1 MCKYEEIEG
10 WRLSNGKTIREIK
23 REKLAKTIKVLAS
36 FLFSYTLFK
45 FLYFKILTYPLFCTN
60 SEFKSMHF

>member
-36 FLFSYTLFK
+36 FSLFIYSIQVSLLQNIDISLI
-45 FLYFKILTYPLFCTN
+45 LYQFRI
-60 SEFKSMHF
+60 

>member
-23 REKLAKTIKVLAS
+23 REKLTKTLKVLTS
-36 FLFSYTLFK
+36 FSLFIYSIQVSLLQNIDISLI
-45 FLYFKILTYPLFCTN
+45 LYQFRI
-60 SEFKSMHF
+60 

>member
-23 REKLAKTIKVLAS
+23 TRKAHQAPQSPGELS
-36 FLFSYTLFK
+36 LFIYSIQVSLLQNIDISLI
-45 FLYFKILTYPLFCTN
+45 LYQFRI
-60 SEFKSMHF
+60 

>member
-23 REKLAKTIKVLAS
+23 REKLTKTIKVLAS
-36 FLFSYTLFK
+36 FSLFIYSIQVSLLQNIDISLI
-45 FLYFKILTYPLFCTN
+45 LYQFRI
-60 SEFKSMHF
+60 

>member
-23 REKLAKTIKVLAS
+23 TRKAHQDPQSPGELSLLIFAGNHTHGIGLGIPTLKTLARQTDGLS
-36 FLFSYTLFK
+36 
-45 FLYFKILTYPLFCTN
+45 
-60 SEFKSMHF
+60 